1 MLSFCDNYFLILV
14 CLCCDSTR
22 RMVDSR
28 THVVRETYF
37 HPTNT
42 TPINNFEYS
51 NLVTKASKEYTP
63 KVFKIFQEQFKLLQQ
78 YNLEYV
84 EDQSLEGVGRMKA
97 ENVRNGKLTSILG
110 TQTL

>member
-1 MLSFCDNYFLILV
+1 M
-14 CLCCDSTR
+14 CLCCDSTC
-22 RMVDSR
+22 RMVESR
-28 THVVRETYF
+28 RHVVRETCF
-37 HPTNT
+37 NPTNT
-42 TPINNFEYS
+42 TPINNFEYC

-63 KVFKIFQEQFKLLQQ
+63 KVFKIFQEQFKHVQQ

-84 EDQSLEGVGRMKA
+84 EDQSLEGVGRMKV

>member
-1 MLSFCDNYFLILV
+1 M

-22 RMVDSR
+22 RMVESR
-28 THVVRETYF
+28 RHAVRETYF

-42 TPINNFEYS
+42 TPLNNFEYS
-51 NLVTKASKEYTP
+51 NLVTKASKAYTP
-63 KVFKIFQEQFKLLQQ
+63 KVFKIFQKQFKRVQQ

-97 ENVRNGKLTSILG
+97 ENVRDWKLTSILG